1 MLRLPPRSLIMTCE
15 CGQIAPQDVIGKQTA
30 TANKLPSTPNARPR
44 KNTHDLWESEAL
56 SLPRKPECVLLP
68 LLVEAL
74 LAVRLA
80 CVVVWQ
86 SEAVVMP

>member
-1 MLRLPPRSLIMTCE
+1 MARAVCVPVCHRLT
-15 CGQIAPQDVIGKQTA
+15 QT
-30 TANKLPSTPNARPR
+30 TL
-44 KNTHDLWESEAL
+44 DG
-56 SLPRKPECVLLP
+56 
-68 LLVEAL
+68 VEAL